1 MNGIA
6 KVTMF
11 FGLAA
16 GATAMAYAGGQAPSR
31 HPDSDGVQQAIRF
44 ERAKAAADARQAR
57 REANGVGEAA
67 QPKSATNAKDSGLSG
82 NGGVQAAIRFERA
95 KDAAAA
101 RQARREANHPS
112 EATTATATVRR

>member
-6 KVTMF
+6 KVTIL

-16 GATAMAYAGGQAPSR
+16 MYAGGQAPSK

-44 ERAKAAADARQAR
+44 ERAKAAAAARVQTQRA
-57 REANGVGEAA
+57 ANAEESEV
-67 QPKSATNAKDSGLSG
+67 SG

-95 KDAAAA
+95 KAAADA
-101 RQARREANHPS
+101 RQARQEANHPS
-112 EATTATATVRR
+112 EATTAAAVRR